1 MPQVQHCFHSE
12 LHGETLFQITK
23 LKQKNFFHSYKPLNF
38 YENKLQSTN
47 SMSAEFVVRV
57 VKTLPVVA
65 YNCVSKDD
73 LLAVYGL
80 MVCTVKILKFYVQN
94 RGCNKSC
101 NVTHVSVARNT

>member
-1 MPQVQHCFHSE
+1 MPQAQRCFHSE

-23 LKQKNFFHSYKPLNF
+23 LKQTKNFFHSYKPLNF

-65 YNCVSKDD
+65 DNCVSEDH
-73 LLAVYGL
+73 LLAAYGL
-80 MVCTVKILKFYVQN
+80 MVCTVKILKFLCSEPRLQ
-94 RGCNKSC
+94 
-101 NVTHVSVARNT
+101 

>member
-1 MPQVQHCFHSE
+1 MKTNYNP
-12 LHGETLFQITK
+12 LTL
-23 LKQKNFFHSYKPLNF
+23 
-38 YENKLQSTN
+38 
-47 SMSAEFVVRV
+47 SAEFVVHV
-57 VKTLPVVA
+57 VKTLLVVA